1 MNLETLKYIK
11 ENPKRLF
18 SMLGSKGLLN
28 WIPDELYI
36 KIKYKFSMGYWPD
49 LKNPKTFNEKLQ
61 WLKLHDRNPLYTT
74 LVDKY
79 AVRQYIADKIG
90 EEYLIPL
97 VGGPWKN
104 AEEIDFDALPERF
117 VLKCNH
123 DSGGVIVCKDKSKL
137 DVEAAKRKL
146 NKRIGVN
153 YYYANRE
160 WPYKNVEPCII
171 AEQYMED
178 ESGELKDYKVF
189 CFDGKAEM
197 MFIASDR
204 NELDC
209 ETKFDFFDMNFR
221 HLPFVNGHPNASIL
235 PECPTGLQEMKLLAE
250 SLSQGLPHTRVD
262 FYSVAGRVYF
272 GEVTLYHWSGMMPYD
287 PPAWDKQIGDWL
299 KLPGDENGQ
308 GCCSEK
314 ER

>member
-1 MNLETLKYIK
+1 MNLETVKYLMK
-11 ENPKRLF
+11 NPKRLF

-28 WIPDELYI
+28 WMPDELYI
-36 KIKYKFSMGYWPD
+36 KIKYKLSMGYWPD
-49 LKNPKTFNEKLQ
+49 LKNPQTFNEKLQ
-61 WLKLHDRNPLYTT
+61 WLKLYDRNPLYTQ

-104 AEEIDFDALPERF
+104 ADEIDFDALPEQF

-146 NKRIGVN
+146 NKRLRVN

-171 AEQYMED
+171 AEQYMGNHGTD
-178 ESGELKDYKVF
+178 LSDYKWY
-189 CFDGKAEM
+189 CFDG
-197 MFIASDR
+197 
-204 NELDC
+204 
-209 ETKFDFFDMNFR
+209 ETKFLLITEDRNNEGELTKFNYFDMDYTA
-221 HLPFVNGHPNASIL
+221 LPFYNSGPHSTEL
-235 PECPTGLQEMKLLAE
+235 PKKPKGFAQMKAIAE
-250 SLSQGLPHTRVD
+250 KLGQGFPHIRVD
-262 FYSVAGRVYF
+262 LYEAGDKIFF
-272 GEVTLYHWSGMMPYD
+272 GELTLYDSSGMEKYD
-287 PPAWDKQIGDWL
+287 PPEWDKTIGSWL
-299 KLPGDENGQ
+299 TLPD
-308 GCCSEK
+308 
-314 ER
+314 R

>member
-1 MNLETLKYIK
+1 MNTETLKYIK
-11 ENPKRLF
+11 EDPKRLF
-18 SMLGSKGLLN
+18 SMLGSKGLFN

-36 KIKYKFSMGYWPD
+36 KIKYKLSMGYWPD

-79 AVRQYIADKIG
+79 AVRQYVADKIG

-104 AEEIDFDALPERF
+104 ANEIDFDALPEQF

-137 DVEAAKRKL
+137 DVEAARAKL
-146 NKRIGVN
+146 NKRLGLN

-171 AEQYMED
+171 AEKYLENHGTD
-178 ESGELKDYKVF
+178 LSDYKWY
-189 CFDGKAEM
+189 CFDGEPKYLLITE
-197 MFIASDR
+197 DR
-204 NELDC
+204 NRGGEQ
-209 ETKFDFFDMNFR
+209 TKYNYFDMDYTA
-221 HLPFVNGHPNASIL
+221 LPFYNSGPHSRNLPNKPDHFA
-235 PECPTGLQEMKLLAE
+235 QMKEAAGKLAE
-250 SLSQGLPHTRVD
+250 GFPHIRVD
-262 FYSVAGRVYF
+262 LYEVGDCVYF
-272 GEVTLYHWSGMMPYD
+272 GELTLYDSSGMEKFD
-287 PPAWDKQIGDWL
+287 PPEWDETIGGWL
-299 KLPGDENGQ
+299 TLP
-308 GCCSEK
+308 EK
-314 ER
+314 ESSVNN